1 MIQCVWS
8 FSLKYADAYHNR
20 GLTYAMKGDKENAI
34 KDLIK
39 AADLGH
45 KESRRGLKEIF
56 NISY

>member
-1 MIQCVWS
+1 VWS

-56 NISY
+56 NIGY